1 MANYAV
7 MNPGKGHLGHWYNAP
22 PYHQRIYNDELEPYK
37 NIQFKTSV
45 LHNRRIYLGNVKVEY
60 QDGKKETLS
69 DTILKSEPA
78 QFDKFTKRGR
88 IDVAVGD
95 GEDIIKLESYADR
108 ILEFKNRTLH
118 VINASAKGEFL
129 EDSFK
134 YKGVSNPQAVA
145 RTDYGVAWAN
155 EFGCYMYDGRQI
167 HDLLEE
173 NVNRKIKQSTWSSFV
188 TDNSMVGYNPTKRQ
202 ILVIDSFKSSESS
215 GHLYLYDI
223 PTRSWIKG
231 LSRVDAG
238 NKSNFAVNPTANGAS
253 TQLVYGKNSTNN
265 AIIIEP
271 WSDSSQSGT
280 ISLILKDEDFGE
292 PHIRKKIHKVYV
304 TAKNGDNITLSAAVN
319 GSENFSDITFNSASL
334 TTSNSWYK
342 TEHKVTNGGNNVES
356 IQIKL
361 SGSAESDFE
370 VNDISIIYRAKG
382 IK

>member
-1 MANYAV
+1 M
-7 MNPGKGHLGHWYNAP
+7 
-22 PYHQRIYNDELEPYK
+22 
-37 NIQFKTSV
+37 
-45 LHNRRIYLGNVKVEY
+45 
-60 QDGKKETLS
+60 
-69 DTILKSEPA
+69 
-78 QFDKFTKRGR
+78 
-88 IDVAVGD
+88 
-95 GEDIIKLESYADR
+95 
-108 ILEFKNRTLH
+108 
-118 VINASAKGEFL
+118 
-129 EDSFK
+129 
-134 YKGVSNPQAVA
+134 
-145 RTDYGVAWAN
+145 
-155 EFGCYMYDGRQI
+155 
-167 HDLLEE
+167 
-173 NVNRKIKQSTWSSFV
+173 
-188 TDNSMVGYNPTKRQ
+188 
-202 ILVIDSFKSSESS
+202 
-215 GHLYLYDI
+215 
-223 PTRSWIKG
+223 
-231 LSRVDAG
+231 
-238 NKSNFAVNPTANGAS
+238 
-253 TQLVYGKNSTNN
+253 VYGKNSTNN